1 MITQSV
7 RDELAPSGTLRLGIN
22 YGNAVL
28 ASRDA
33 ASGELRGVAV
43 DLARELERRCELPVE
58 LVAFE
63 SAGKMTAA
71 LKTGAWDAAFL
82 AVEPGRAGEIAFTA
96 PYLLIEGTYLIPP
109 GSPIHS
115 IADVDRAGVRVGAST
130 GSAYDLYLSRNLQQA
145 QMIKAVN
152 PNTAFRSADRRQSRC
167 GRRCQAGADR
177 QCRETSRVAGVR
189 RTLHGDRA
197 SDGHAAWA
205 TSRLAILAR
214 IYRSGKSQRFCRPGA
229 RTRGYSRCGC
239 CTPGVVVE
247 ALGSSELKDIS
258 PRRTR
263 RSRSSE

>member
-1 MITQSV
+1 MIAQSV
-7 RDELAPSGTLRLGIN
+7 RDELAPSGTLRVGIN

-28 ASRDA
+28 ATRDA

-71 LKTGAWDAAFL
+71 LKSGAWDAAFL

-109 GSPIHS
+109 RSPIHA
-115 IADVDRAGVRVGAST
+115 IADVDRAGVRVGVST

-152 PNTAFRSADRRQSRC
+152 PNMAFGLLID
-167 GRRCQAGADR
+167 GKVDV
-177 QCRETSRVAGVR
+177 VAGVR
-189 RTLHGDRA
+189 QALIANAAKLPGSRVFDERFMAIEQAMGMPHGCPAALHFLREFIEAVKASGFVAQALERA
-197 SDGHAAWA
+197 G
-205 TSRLAILAR
+205 I
-214 IYRSGKSQRFCRPGA
+214 
-229 RTRGYSRCGC
+229 RGVAVA
-239 CTPGVVVE
+239 PPAV
-247 ALGSSELKDIS
+247 L
-258 PRRTR
+258 
-263 RSRSSE
+263 